1 MPNEEQ
7 WLIVGDFNL
16 IRRPEDRN
24 MPGGDINEIFLF
36 NEAISN
42 LGLIEI
48 PLLGRK
54 FTWTNKQHPLCLRLD
69 WFFTS
74 ASQTLTYPTILAK
87 SMIMETSDHWPC
99 IVEISTNIPKAKIF
113 RFENYQMQH
122 ESLKPIIWQA
132 WSIQTNLQDPT
143 KIITA
148 KFKNLRRILK
158 TQKANVSSLGQMI
171 QNVKATIYLLE
182 SIELIRDLSLSERN
196 FRDLLCEKL
205 VFLLKMQRTF
215 LKQRGKIRW
224 IKEGDVGTRFFHV
237 HATISNRTNTIST
250 LSTKNSSILSSHDQ
264 KAKLIWQS
272 LKTVRCSLIQK
283 NC

>member
-1 MPNEEQ
+1 
-7 WLIVGDFNL
+7 
-16 IRRPEDRN
+16 
-24 MPGGDINEIFLF
+24 
-36 NEAISN
+36 
-42 LGLIEI
+42 
-48 PLLGRK
+48 
-54 FTWTNKQHPLCLRLD
+54 
-69 WFFTS
+69 
-74 ASQTLTYPTILAK
+74 
-87 SMIMETSDHWPC
+87 
-99 IVEISTNIPKAKIF
+99 
-113 RFENYQMQH
+113 MQH

-158 TQKANVSSLGQMI
+158 IWKENLSSFGQVI

-205 VFLLKMQRTF
+205 VFLLKMQRTW
-215 LKQRGKIRW
+215 KQRRKIRW
-224 IKEGDVGTRFFHV
+224 IKEGDVGTRFFHA

-250 LSTKNSSILSSHDQ
+250 LSTKNSSILSGHDQ

-272 LKTVRCSLIQK
+272 LKTVRCSLI
-283 NC
+283 